1 MLGANIRLLQTH
13 DEFRQCERL
22 QRRVWGTLSA
32 SSELMTVAQEY
43 GGVVLGAFERKK
55 LVGFLYAFLGRR
67 RGRLVHWSHMMAVL
81 PGRRDRGLGFRMK
94 LAHRRL
100 ALQRGLK
107 SICWTFDPL
116 QTRNAALN
124 LRRLGARVE
133 EYVRDVY
140 GRFPSL
146 IERGLLSDRFVV
158 NWRIASPDVAR
169 RLRPKP
175 SGARPSPKAL
185 LFPRVNETRPN
196 ARGLLEN
203 RRISLSRRQPRLL
216 VEIPS
221 NTDDIRRRSLRLAQ
235 RWRLETRRIFEGY
248 FSAGY
253 QVADFV
259 PPSAATAGRCFYV
272 LRRRH

>member
-1 MLGANIRLLQTH
+1 MLGADIHLLQTH

-22 QRRVWGTLSA
+22 QQRVWGRLGA
-32 SSELMTVAQEY
+32 SSELMTVTQEY

-67 RGRLVHWSHMMAVL
+67 RGRLVHWSHMMGVL
-81 PGRRDRGLGFRMK
+81 PGRRDHGLGFRMK

-116 QTRNAALN
+116 QARNAALN
-124 LRRLGARVE
+124 LGRLGARVE

-175 SGARPSPKAL
+175 PGAGPSPKAL

-196 ARGLLEN
+196 AQGLLEN

-221 NTDDIRRRSLRLAQ
+221 NTDEIRRRSLRLAQ

-248 FSAGY
+248 FSADY

-259 PPSAATAGRCFYV
+259 PPSTSTAGRCFYV
-272 LRRRH
+272 LRRRP